1 MTITHSD
8 FISGKGESD
17 MDWKLCAIDDLR
29 RYKQMKIGV
38 LNSKDKLRLISQAA
52 ASPRTSL
59 GKKNPINNPSLINSL
74 VEKEKLSSNIKS
86 VQKLISIIER
96 GLDSLTD
103 EERTILEKFY
113 MSDCPSSIRHLSEE
127 FGYEPRS
134 LYRKRDRAL
143 ARFTLAMYGL
153 EIS

>member
-1 MTITHSD
+1 MTITPSD
-8 FISGKGESD
+8 STSGKGEFD

-38 LNSKDKLRLISQAA
+38 LNSKDKLRLISAA
-52 ASPRTSL
+52 ASSPRTSL
-59 GKKNPINNPSLINSL
+59 GKRNPINNPSLINTL

-86 VQKLISIIER
+86 TQKLLKIIER

-103 EERTILEKFY
+103 EERALLEKFY
-113 MSDCPSSIRHLSEE
+113 MSDCPSNIRHLCEE
-127 FGYEPRS
+127 FGYEQRS